1 LTTRLES
8 NLRALTARIEQACK
22 ACEPCEKGGRAPKE
36 IELVCV
42 TKSVEPSTA
51 LELSRLGVLDLGENR
66 LQELV
71 RKADF
76 FQERGAQ
83 ARWHFIGHLQRNK
96 VRRAV
101 GLAAVFH
108 SIDSLRLLDT
118 LQRACAEEQRTALI
132 YLEVELTGG
141 VTRSGFR
148 ADEIPAALRRVGE
161 LDRLRCAGLMTLG
174 PAPSADASASARAS
188 RAVFA
193 RLREL
198 RDALG
203 GEGFEGPRAKLS
215 MGMTSDLEAAIA
227 EGSDVVRVGS
237 ALFEGVQPGGDPVGA
252 EA

>member
-8 NLRALTARIEQACK
+8 NLRALSARIER
-22 ACEPCEKGGRAPKE
+22 ACEKAGRAPEE

-51 LELSRLGVLDLGENR
+51 LELSRLGQLDLGENR

-71 RKADF
+71 RKTDF
-76 FQERGAQ
+76 FQAHGARV
-83 ARWHFIGHLQRNK
+83 RWHFIGHLQRNK

-108 SIDSLRLLDT
+108 SIDSLRLLDA
-118 LQRACAEEQRTALI
+118 LQAVCAEEQRTVEVL
-132 YLEVELTGG
+132 LEVELTGG
-141 VTRSGFR
+141 AARTGFGPG
-148 ADEIPAALRRVGE
+148 ELPAALRRVRE
-161 LDRLRCAGLMTLG
+161 LDRLRCVGLMTLG
-174 PAPSADASASARAS
+174 PAPSADVAGSARAS

-198 RDALG
+198 RDDLT
-203 GEGFEGPRAKLS
+203 GEGFAGARAKLS

-237 ALFEGVQPGGDPVGA
+237 ALFEGVQPGGGRV
-252 EA
+252 EAKA

>member
-8 NLRALTARIEQACK
+8 NLRALTARIERACGD
-22 ACEPCEKGGRAPKE
+22 AGRAPEE

-51 LELSRLGVLDLGENR
+51 LELWRLGQLDLGENR

-71 RKADF
+71 RKTDT
-76 FQERGAQ
+76 FQEHGARV
-83 ARWHFIGHLQRNK
+83 RWHFIGHLQRNK

-101 GLAAVFH
+101 GLATVFH

-118 LQRACAEEQRTALI
+118 LQKACAEQQRTALV

-141 VTRSGFR
+141 ATRSGFS
-148 ADEIPAALRRVGE
+148 AEQLPAALQRVRE
-161 LDRLRCAGLMTLG
+161 LERLRCAGLMTLG
-174 PAPSADASASARAS
+174 PAPSEDAEASARAS

-198 RDALG
+198 RETLG
-203 GEGFEGPRAKLS
+203 CEGFVDGRPKLS
-215 MGMTSDLEAAIA
+215 MGMTSDLEAAVA

-237 ALFEGVQPGGDPVGA
+237 ALFEGVQPGGDRVGA